1 MNVTIMSAKEAN
13 EQTSKWVK
21 DHTEEQI
28 NEQIKEAIAKGEYSI
43 NYHFLNRYVEEYYI
57 SFLEKAGY
65 KCLKNEMARLART
78 YIIRWEYVK

>member
-1 MNVTIMSAKEAN
+1 MNFTIMSAKEAN

-43 NYHFLNRYVEEYYI
+43 NYHFLNRHVEEYYI
-57 SFLEKAGY
+57 PFLEKAGY

-78 YIIRWEYVK
+78 YIISWEYVK